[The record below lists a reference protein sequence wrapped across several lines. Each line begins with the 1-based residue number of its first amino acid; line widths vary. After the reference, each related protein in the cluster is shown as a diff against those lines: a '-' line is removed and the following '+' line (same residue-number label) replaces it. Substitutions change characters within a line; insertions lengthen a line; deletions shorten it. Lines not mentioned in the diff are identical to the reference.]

1 MDKAARAVAYQQA
14 YLDDY
19 DFEQVQVAQRQR
31 CVLDVL
37 RRAAPARIVEV
48 GCGIDPLMKRAVE
61 ADLGFARWVVVE
73 PGERFLAAARAA
85 AGDDKR
91 FRVQEGFFED
101 VVDRLLAE
109 EGPADMVLLSGLLNE
124 IADPAVIVNAA
135 RRMAGSAG
143 VVHVNVPN
151 ALSMHRRLAR
161 AMGLIA
167 DERTL
172 TERNLALKQ
181 FHVFDPDRLRAL
193 VEAAGLRVTETGGFF
208 VKPFTHGQMSRIRE
222 VLTPEILDGLWVL
235 GRELP
240 ELASEIYV
248 NAMAR

>member
-37 RRAAPARIVEV
+37 RRLAPRRIVEV
-48 GCGIDPLMKRAVE
+48 GCGIDPLFRRALE
-61 ADLGFARWVVVE
+61 AGIGFERWIVVE
-73 PGERFLAAARAA
+73 PGERFIAAARAA
-85 AGDDKR
+85 AGADPR
-91 FRVQEGFFED
+91 FRAQDGFFED
-101 VVDRLLAE
+101 VAERLLGE

-124 IADPAVIVNAA
+124 IAEPGVIVAAA
-135 RRMAGSAG
+135 RRMAGARG
-143 VVHVNVPN
+143 IVHVNVPN

-172 TERNLALKQ
+172 TARNLALKQ
-181 FHVFDPDRLRAL
+181 FHVFDPASLGAL
-193 VEAAGLRVTETGGFF
+193 VEAAGLRVTESGGFF
-208 VKPFTHGQMSRIRE
+208 VKPFTHGQMSRIRD
-222 VLTPEILDGLWVL
+222 VLTPEILDGLWTL

-248 NAMAR
+248 NAVAR